1 MSTYVK
7 RSGLFMTILSAM
19 VIFWGVLNPGVAVA
33 ATYTIKVTYENNPG
47 EPFDLAMHEWAR
59 LFKESTK
66 GEGELRLFP
75 SSQLGQKKDVL
86 EQMRMG
92 AGIITLTD
100 GAYLADFLPDFAIM
114 MGPYLGKDYKDIF
127 RISEGAW
134 FRETSE
140 KLQDKGFHIL
150 AANWLFGVRHTLLKK
165 PAHTPDDFKGLK
177 VRTPITPIQIA
188 TIKAMGGTPTPMPL
202 SEVYTSL
209 TTGVIDGAENPLPVL
224 YGQKHHEVA
233 KYLILTGHCNN
244 VTDITIGWDYFRS
257 LPENI
262 QQILVET
269 CLQAGDF
276 LTALIL
282 RADQE
287 ILEKMKEEG
296 VTVIEVDQDLFREA
310 TRSVYEQFP
319 DWTPGLYQELQ
330 NYLAGN

>member
-1 MSTYVK
+1 MSTLVK
-7 RSGLFMTILSAM
+7 RFGFSMA
-19 VIFWGVLNPGVAVA
+19 VLA
-33 ATYTIKVTYENNPG
+33 ATALLCGGLTPNIALAAKYTIKVTYENNPG

-59 LFKESTK
+59 LFKEATK

-127 RISEGAW
+127 KISEGPW
-134 FRETSE
+134 FKEMGE

-150 AANWLFGVRHTLLKK
+150 AANWLFGVRHTLLRK
-165 PAHTPDDFKGLK
+165 PAQTPGDFKGLK
-177 VRTPITPIQIA
+177 IRTPITPIQIE
-188 TIKAMGGTPTPMPL
+188 TVKAMGGTPTPMPL

-209 TTGVIDGAENPLPVL
+209 TTGVIDGAENPIPVL

-244 VTDITIGWDYFRS
+244 VTDITIGWKYFQT
-257 LPENI
+257 LPEGI
-262 QQILVET
+262 QKPLAET
-269 CLQAGDF
+269 CHAAGDF

-282 RADQE
+282 KADRE
-287 ILEKMKEEG
+287 IIEKMKKEG
-296 VTVIEVDQDLFREA
+296 VTVIEVDQNLFRDA
-310 TRSVYEQFP
+310 TQTVYEQFP
-319 DWTPGLYQELQ
+319 AWTPGLYQSLQ
-330 NYLAGN
+330 DYLAKN

>member
-1 MSTYVK
+1 MSTFTK
-7 RSGLFMTILSAM
+7 RIRFFTVALAAAALLCASLAPDAAM
-19 VIFWGVLNPGVAVA
+19 A
-33 ATYTIKVTYENNPG
+33 AKYTIKVTYENNPG
-47 EPFDLAMHEWAR
+47 EPFDLAMHEWAKF
-59 LFKESTK
+59 FKEATG

-127 RISEGAW
+127 KISQGPW
-134 FRETSE
+134 FKEMCV

-150 AANWLFGVRHTLLKK
+150 AANWLFGVRHTMLKK
-165 PAHTPDDFKGLK
+165 PAKTPEDFKGLK
-177 VRTPITPIQIA
+177 IRTPITPIQIE
-188 TIKAMGGTPTPMPL
+188 TVKAMGGTPTPMPL

-209 TTGVIDGAENPLPVL
+209 TTGVIDGAENPIPVL

-244 VTDITIGWDYFRS
+244 VTDITIGWKYYQT
-257 LPENI
+257 LPANI
-262 QQILVET
+262 QKALVET
-269 CLQAGDF
+269 CHKAGDF

-282 RADQE
+282 KADKE
-287 ILEKMKEEG
+287 IIEKMKREG
-296 VTVIEVDQDLFREA
+296 VTVIEVDQELFRNA
-310 TRSVYEQFP
+310 TKSVYSQFP
-319 DWTPGLYQELQ
+319 AWTPGLYQKLQ
-330 NYLAGN
+330 DYLANN